1 MPRQSSRNGNDLRS
15 FLRSWR
21 HAALRVLVD
30 LTLRELVSVSSVV
43 NAEKIE
49 TDLVVLQT
57 IQDRLEY
64 AWIFAAFQA

>member
-1 MPRQSSRNGNDLRS
+1 LASRR
-15 FLRSWR
+15 
-21 HAALRVLVD
+21 LRVLVD

-57 IQDRLEY
+57 VQDRLEY

>member
-1 MPRQSSRNGNDLRS
+1 MTSDRASSR
-15 FLRSWR
+15 
-21 HAALRVLVD
+21 LRVLVD

-49 TDLVVLQT
+49 IDLVVLQT